1 MQDTNSLQDVVGST
15 IFITYLVEADDVTD
29 PDTINW
35 MNRFG
40 DKIVAQHKDV
50 EEVTSLPQLLLQ
62 MTGNHDFSS
71 DKEQLENL
79 IKQMPPTL
87 LKSVVSANK
96 QYATMQFKVN
106 QELSSAQ
113 QLELMNNITQQ
124 IDASDGI
131 QVSPVGTQVMMLRGI
146 DNVSANHNV
155 ITITSRRTRNRVRAA
170 FIFRFEGTKH
180 IGVIAALLTPN
191 NTSSLVF
198 HSIFNGSC
206 NFGACEPFRDPKSQI
221 NS

>member
-1 MQDTNSLQDVVGST
+1 MGST

-40 DKIVAQHKDV
+40 DKIVAQYKDV

-79 IKQMPPTL
+79 TKQMPPTL

-113 QLELMNNITQQ
+113 QLELMNTITQQ

-131 QVSPVGTQVMMLRGI
+131 QVSPVGTQVMMLHGI

-155 ITITSRRTRNRVRAA
+155 ITIKSRRTRNRVRAA
-170 FIFRFEGTKH
+170 FIFRFEGIKP
-180 IGVIAALLTPN
+180 IGVVLLTPN
-191 NTSSLVF
+191 NTSPLVF